1 MEIQG
6 GLGLIDIYQFN
17 SNLFIHS
24 FQWRVYYT
32 THHQSSPTPLNQ
44 NRADIQVKSHSNK
57 HTPKGSA
64 ICVQRF
70 NDSQTSAVR
79 ITYRSSLRSS
89 SIQEPRYPS
98 WRVIITTQNQF
109 NHSLSYNSF
118 PMLANPKRSAHS
130 NKNSHEWSF
139 RRFTYG
145 NLVTTS
151 PSSRW

>member
-6 GLGLIDIYQFN
+6 WLGLIDIYQFN
-17 SNLFIHS
+17 SNLFIS
-24 FQWRVYYT
+24 MEGLT
-32 THHQSSPTPLNQ
+32 IEPTINHRLLHFHGS
-44 NRADIQVKSHSNK
+44 RADIQVKSHSNK

-98 WRVIITTQNQF
+98 
-109 NHSLSYNSF
+109 
-118 PMLANPKRSAHS
+118 
-130 NKNSHEWSF
+130 
-139 RRFTYG
+139 
-145 NLVTTS
+145 
-151 PSSRW
+151 

>member
-6 GLGLIDIYQFN
+6 GLGLIDIYQFK
-17 SNLFIHS
+17 SNLFISMEGLTDEPTINHRLLHS
-24 FQWRVYYT
+24 PRIEQG
-32 THHQSSPTPLNQ
+32 
-44 NRADIQVKSHSNK
+44 ADIQVKSHSNK

-98 WRVIITTQNQF
+98 
-109 NHSLSYNSF
+109 
-118 PMLANPKRSAHS
+118 
-130 NKNSHEWSF
+130 
-139 RRFTYG
+139 
-145 NLVTTS
+145 
-151 PSSRW
+151 